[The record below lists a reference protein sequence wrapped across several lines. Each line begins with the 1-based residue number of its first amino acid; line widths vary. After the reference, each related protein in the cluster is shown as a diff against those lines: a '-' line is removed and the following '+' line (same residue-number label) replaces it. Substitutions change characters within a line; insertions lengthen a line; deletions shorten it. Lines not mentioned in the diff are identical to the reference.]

1 MTADRS
7 ASFEPDSNGLVGRG
21 LWALSA
27 AERALRWAARNAG
40 APGDLL
46 MGAREQWRRITR
58 DDHVGR
64 AAQMPDVGAAG
75 LVLILPALPWGF
87 RRQRPQQ
94 IARALAELG
103 RHVVYLDASIRTS
116 VSPPPRVRVDDRGVE
131 VLSLRIPGRPDPYRS
146 ILTRAQTAHLADL
159 LARGL
164 RRQPDF
170 VLAQL
175 PFWAPLGIEL
185 AARLQVP
192 LVYDRM
198 DRHDEFPGAPALLDE
213 GEALLTSHARHVV
226 ASSSGL
232 CDTGPTARPWRVI
245 PNGVVLEDFLGR
257 EHSHRPRKSGAPVAG
272 YVGALGPWFDAEA
285 LVRAARELPA
295 WTFRLAGRLE
305 DDGVRA
311 LARLPNVT
319 LVGEIPYA
327 SVPDFLSR
335 IDVGLV
341 PFKDTALTRAV
352 DAVKL
357 YEYLAAGLPV
367 VARELP
373 GLMRWSAP
381 AVYHYVDPERLADT
395 IRRAHD
401 DDSPSYA
408 FRRHDL
414 LHSETWRTRA
424 ADLLDVVG

>member
-1 MTADRS
+1 MWAAPPRRGTWGRR
-7 ASFEPDSNGLVGRG
+7 ASSSSCRRCRG
-21 LWALSA
+21 ASA
-27 AERALRWAARNAG
+27 AS
-40 APGDLL
+40 
-46 MGAREQWRRITR
+46 
-58 DDHVGR
+58 GR
-64 AAQMPDVGAAG
+64 S
-75 LVLILPALPWGF
+75 
-87 RRQRPQQ
+87 R

-103 RHVVYLDASIRTS
+103 RHVVYLDASVRTS

-146 ILTRAQTAHLADL
+146 ILTGEQTSHLAGL

-170 VLAQL
+170 ILAQL
-175 PFWAPLGIEL
+175 PFWAPLGIDL
-185 AARLQVP
+185 ARRFQVP
-192 LVYDRM
+192 LVYDRI
-198 DRHDEFPGAPALLDE
+198 DRHDEFPGAPELLDE
-213 GEALLTSHARHVV
+213 GEALLIARAAYVV

-232 CDTGPTARPWRVI
+232 CDTGPAARPWRVI

-257 EHSHRPRKSGAPVAG
+257 EHPHRPRKGGAPVAG
-272 YVGALGPWFDAEA
+272 YVGALGPWFDAGA
-285 LVRAARELPA
+285 IARAARERPA
-295 WTFRLAGRLE
+295 WTFRLAGRVE
-305 DDGVRA
+305 DDDVRA
-311 LARLPNVT
+311 LARLSNVT

-335 IDVGLV
+335 VDVGLV

-373 GLMRWSAP
+373 GLMRWTAP
-381 AVYHYVDPERLADT
+381 AVYHYVDPDALGET

-401 DDSPSYA
+401 DDNPSYA